1 MPGSNTNTID
11 PELLKKQ
18 QQEQQVGK
26 TASEGAV
33 ATQPITVTPAETVET
48 QPSESQ
54 RYLDQIIAQYEE
66 LKKQNERADKRDRV
80 REAIGG
86 IGDVASALAKLHY
99 TTQYAP
105 YVGGENLSDKAR
117 QRYEKAKANRD
128 ANLDQ
133 WMHYVLNV
141 AGKKEQARQADRAA
155 KLQQQRIEAA
165 EEKERKREEE
175 RRQKAED
182 AALKENGKLLVMQIL
197 PALRKK
203 EFNEDEFL
211 GNLEAQKN
219 GNLITD
225 KEYNTAIKAL
235 NTAKAQ
241 YDNEVSKAQQKEEQK
256 AKSAAG
262 RGSSRDPYIYIPY
275 GDGSG
280 AKINKNDAKA
290 ISAAYGMLPDDA
302 KNPYIDK
309 PSDYEGKVR
318 DYLNRHPNTP
328 QAERIKEHF
337 KQVEKRQQTQP
348 SQQSKPKGNG
358 SLLPNQKGKT
368 TGSLLPKK

>member
-1 MPGSNTNTID
+1 MPGSSTNTID

-18 QQEQQVGK
+18 QQEQQVGN

-48 QPSESQ
+48 PPSESQ
-54 RYLDQIIAQYEE
+54 RYLDQIIKQYEE
-66 LKKQNERADKRDRV
+66 HKKQNERADKRDRV

-225 KEYNTAIKAL
+225 KEYNTAKKAL
-235 NTAKAQ
+235 DTAKAQ
-241 YDNEVSKAQQKEEQK
+241 YDNEVSKAQQKEKQK
-256 AKSAAG
+256 TKSAAG
-262 RGSSRDPYIYIPY
+262 RNSSSDPYIWI
-275 GDGSG
+275 GFGNSG
-280 AKINKNDAKA
+280 GVKIRKNDKEALK
-290 ISAAYGMLPDDA
+290 AAYDMLPKDNKD
-302 KNPYIDK
+302 YLDK
-309 PSDYEGKVR
+309 QSDYEQRVR
-318 DYLNRHPNTP
+318 AYLETNPDTDEANKIMDYLRRV
-328 QAERIKEHF
+328 A
-337 KQVEKRQQTQP
+337 KRQTQP
-348 SQQSKPKGNG
+348 SQPQQQDSGN
-358 SLLPNQKGKT
+358 T
-368 TGSLLPKK
+368 TKYSHTKALDL

>member
-1 MPGSNTNTID
+1 MT
-11 PELLKKQ
+11 EEEKKQ
-18 QQEQQVGK
+18 QQEQQA
-26 TASEGAV
+26 TAQPPIQPIQPTAPTPAPAPPQQQEQQQESYASELDKLLQAYDRRK
-33 ATQPITVTPAETVET
+33 ADDDRAERR
-48 QPSESQ
+48 S
-54 RYLDQIIAQYEE
+54 
-66 LKKQNERADKRDRV
+66 RV
-80 REAIGG
+80 SEAIAG
-86 IGDVASALAKLHY
+86 IGDVARAVSDLYH

-105 YVGGENLSDKAR
+105 YVPSENMSDTLR
-117 QRYEKAKANRD
+117 TRNDRLRTLRDHNR
-128 ANLDQ
+128 DQ

-175 RRQKAED
+175 RQQKAED
-182 AALKENGKLLVMQIL
+182 AALKEKGKLLVMQIL

-225 KEYNTAIKAL
+225 KEYNTAKKAL
-235 NTAKAQ
+235 DTAKAQ
-241 YDNEVSKAQQKEEQK
+241 YDNEVSKAQQKAEQK
-256 AKSAAG
+256 TNTGARG
-262 RGSSRDPYIYIPY
+262 GSSRDPYIYIPY

-302 KNPYIDK
+302 KNPYVDK

-348 SQQSKPKGNG
+348 SQQPKPKGKG
-358 SLLPNQKGKT
+358 SLLPNQPKT
-368 TGSLLPKK
+368 TGSLLPQK

>member
-1 MPGSNTNTID
+1 MT
-11 PELLKKQ
+11 EEEKKQ
-18 QQEQQVGK
+18 QQQQQ
-26 TASEGAV
+26 A
-33 ATQPITVTPAETVET
+33 ATQPPA
-48 QPSESQ
+48 QPIQPTAPTAAPPQQQEEPQQESYTSE
-54 RYLDQIIAQYEE
+54 LDKLLQTYDRRKADDD
-66 LKKQNERADKRDRV
+66 RADRHSRV
-80 REAIGG
+80 SEAIAG
-86 IGDVASALAKLHY
+86 IGDVARAVSDLYH

-105 YVGGENLSDKAR
+105 YVPSENISDTLRTRNDRLTALRDK
-117 QRYEKAKANRD
+117 NR
-128 ANLDQ
+128 DQ
-133 WMHYVLNV
+133 WMHYMLNV
-141 AGKKEQARQADRAA
+141 AGKKEQSRQAQRAA
-155 KLQQQRIEAA
+155 ALQQQRIEAA
-165 EEKERKREEE
+165 EEKERKRDEE
-175 RRQKAED
+175 RQQKAED
-182 AALKENGKLLVMQIL
+182 ARLKENGKLLVMQIL
-197 PALRKK
+197 PSLRNK

-211 GNLEAQKN
+211 GNLEAQRK
-219 GNLITD
+219 GDLITE
-225 KEYNTAIKAL
+225 KEYDTAIKAL

-241 YDNEVSKAQQKEEQK
+241 YDNEVSKARQKEEQK

-290 ISAAYGMLPDDA
+290 ISAAYGMLPDDD

-337 KQVEKRQQTQP
+337 KQVERRQQTQA
-348 SQQSKPKGNG
+348 SQQPKPKGKG
-358 SLLPNQKGKT
+358 SLLPNQPKT